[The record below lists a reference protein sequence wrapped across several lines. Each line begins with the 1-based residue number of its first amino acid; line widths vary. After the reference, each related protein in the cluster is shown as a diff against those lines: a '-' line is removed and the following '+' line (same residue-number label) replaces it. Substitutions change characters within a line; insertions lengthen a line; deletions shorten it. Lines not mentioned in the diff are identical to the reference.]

1 MDRIGIFLLIAAAGI
16 AIFTALSHMSCL
28 VIGESCYRAQLAPSI
43 IIQSAIDGTM
53 IAPIGTTVISALFIL
68 CAAYALSATKI
79 ITRLP
84 LLTVGIYT
92 ISVLCMFRGVSTV
105 PLSFMYPDM
114 VSSFSIMAGIA
125 WFITGLLYLFGF
137 RLTKANFT

>member
-28 VIGESCYRAQLAPSI
+28 VIGESCYRAQLAPPV

-84 LLTVGIYT
+84 LINSRYLYN
-92 ISVLCMFRGVSTV
+92 ISAVHVSWGFYRATFFYV
-105 PLSFMYPDM
+105 PRY
-114 VSSFSIMAGIA
+114 GE
-125 WFITGLLYLFGF
+125 
-137 RLTKANFT
+137 